1 MNTEVLNLRVPEG
14 TKERAEALLPA
25 IDRLPE
31 MRAAADAA
39 SAIGARAP
47 RMTFSL
53 VLRLALLRGL
63 EQIEAE
69 VAE

>member
-14 TKERAEALLPA
+14 TKARAEALIKVA
-25 IDRLPE
+25 ERLPE
-31 MRAAADAA
+31 LKAATDAA

-53 VLRLALLRGL
+53 VFRLALLRGL
-63 EQIEAE
+63 DQIEAE